1 MKNNLI
7 LSAAFGFS
15 ARQLELFL
23 KSLRMFYDED
33 ICFII
38 GENDYELEKELKKY
52 NCITIKKK
60 IDKRDIQ
67 LKRY

>member
-1 MKNNLI
+1 
-7 LSAAFGFS
+7 
-15 ARQLELFL
+15 
-23 KSLRMFYDED
+23 MFYDED

-60 IDKRDIQ
+60 C
-67 LKRY
+67 